1 MESKLGGE
9 VEEDVGRDIIGKL
22 EEVLRSGEE
31 PERLSMCGRRREGC
45 VAYMMEIITHELR
58 MNNKLSLLSEGYRQ
72 LRPTHG

>member
-1 MESKLGGE
+1 MESKLGE

-45 VAYMMEIITHELR
+45 VVGHTW
-58 MNNKLSLLSEGYRQ
+58 K
-72 LRPTHG
+72 